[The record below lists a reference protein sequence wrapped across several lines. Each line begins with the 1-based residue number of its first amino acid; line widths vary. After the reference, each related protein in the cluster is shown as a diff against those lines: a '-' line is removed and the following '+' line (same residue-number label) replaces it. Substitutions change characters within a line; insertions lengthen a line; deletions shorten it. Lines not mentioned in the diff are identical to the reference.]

1 MVTLAAMQ
9 LDAWLCSRIIFIC
22 RDRGGFLGG
31 LLPVLPDS
39 CPVRGEPVRRGAG
52 KRCYGKSE
60 WFCRCEKAARRRL
73 FDIDMMLVCF
83 GNFIFYRCF

>member
-52 KRCYGKSE
+52 KGCYGKYLRASGT
-60 WFCRCEKAARRRL
+60 KKSPGGL
-73 FDIDMMLVCF
+73 SI
-83 GNFIFYRCF
+83 I

>member
-39 CPVRGEPVRRGAG
+39 CPVRGEPVRGSAAKGCYVQSGWFQSAKKPPKGGLASIEMSLTRG
-52 KRCYGKSE
+52 
-60 WFCRCEKAARRRL
+60 F
-73 FDIDMMLVCF
+73 
-83 GNFIFYRCF
+83 

>member
-39 CPVRGEPVRRGAG
+39 CPVRGEPVRGSAA
-52 KRCYGKSE
+52 KRCYGKSDSSAGAK
-60 WFCRCEKAARRRL
+60 KAAH
-73 FDIDMMLVCF
+73 
-83 GNFIFYRCF
+83 